1 MTPSP
6 AALSRRTLPTRAR
19 VLVSHCCP
27 TLSTA
32 PWLESACITDSNITR
47 PSALPS
53 AASQARSG
61 CGIRPTTLRR
71 ALQMPAMLFSAP
83 LGLAA
88 SVICPRVSQYRKI
101 TRPEASSSRDDLG
114 LRVVVALP
122 VRDRHA
128 QDLPLRRPGGERRVG
143 LLDPDVHVLAVKLQV
158 AVAQH
163 RAGEESRLA
172 ENLEAVADAQD
183 RPAGSGE
190 VADGG
195 HHRGKPGDRA
205 GAQVVAVRKAA
216 RQHDDVGAVEARLLV
231 PDELRLLPEHV
242 LRGVIRVV
250 IAVGS
255 GKNDDAEFHG
265 QLPVAGY
272 QFPAQQFPVW
282 NRKLATGNYTISTL

>member
-1 MTPSP
+1 
-6 AALSRRTLPTRAR
+6 
-19 VLVSHCCP
+19 
-27 TLSTA
+27 
-32 PWLESACITDSNITR
+32 
-47 PSALPS
+47 
-53 AASQARSG
+53 
-61 CGIRPTTLRR
+61 
-71 ALQMPAMLFSAP
+71 MLFSAP

-88 SVICPRVSQYRKI
+88 SVICPRVSQY
-101 TRPEASSSRDDLG
+101 PEDHAARSLELGDDLG

-128 QDLPLRRPGGERRVG
+128 QHLSPRRTGGERRVG

-158 AVAQH
+158 AVAEH

-183 RPAGSGE
+183 RAAGSDE

-195 HHRGKPGDRA
+195 HHRREPGDRA
-205 GAQVVAVRKAA
+205 GAQVVAVREAA
-216 RQHDDVGAVEARLLV
+216 RQHHDVGAVEARLLV

-242 LRGVIRVV
+242 LHGVIRVV

-255 GKNDDAEFHG
+255 WKNDDAEFHG

-272 QFPAQQFPVW
+272 QFPSQPFPV
-282 NRKLATGNYTISTL
+282 RKPETGTGNYSISTL